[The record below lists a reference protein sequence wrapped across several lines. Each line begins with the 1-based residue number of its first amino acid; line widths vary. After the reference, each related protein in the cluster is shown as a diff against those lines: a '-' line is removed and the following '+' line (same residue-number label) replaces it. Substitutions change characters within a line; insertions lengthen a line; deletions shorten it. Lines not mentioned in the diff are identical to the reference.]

1 MRVRTRL
8 LAIGW
13 VLLASLASSGVLAYF
28 EASFPDLAGSWSGV
42 VAAAGVV
49 SGTLTVENQGMG
61 KSKSAPISLYLS
73 SDATLD
79 PGDTRLPARLKVGGL
94 APGAERAVRVAVE
107 VAGAV
112 SGLYLIAVIDPEKSL
127 DDLDRSDNTVAAQ
140 IP

>member
-1 MRVRTRL
+1 ML
-8 LAIGW
+8 IGW
-13 VLLASLASSGVLAYF
+13 VGLLAYF

-49 SGTLTVENQGMG
+49 SGTLTVENQGTG
-61 KSKSAPISLYLS
+61 KAKGVPITLYLS

-79 PGDTRLPARLKVGGL
+79 PADTRLPAKLEVRGL
-94 APGAERAVRVAVE
+94 APGAERVVRVAVE
-107 VAGAV
+107 AAGAV
-112 SGLYLIAVIDPEKSL
+112 SGLYLIAVIDPNKNL